1 MTSIRILLTLTTL
14 AFLTATSACNTFHG
28 MGEDIES
35 AGEAISGSA
44 DKTKEK
50 MSR

>member
-1 MTSIRILLTLTTL
+1 MKITTL
-14 AFLTATSACNTFHG
+14 ALLLAALALSACNTFQG

-44 DKTKEK
+44 VKTKEK
-50 MSR
+50 MTK